1 MAKLTP
7 RLNRSQ
13 ISARNQ
19 SEVVMRSVLRTYA
32 KVANQRLRQLESD
45 NLSSSSP
52 AYRQIKSYWEDER
65 SFMDTTKG
73 NIVRGKKT
81 AAGLMKFRTNT
92 KGMNKEQL
100 RQELLELDT
109 FLFRAKTSTSA
120 GVKSHYEKIK
130 ESIGK
135 QNENDSK
142 SQAVMDFFNNM
153 SMKEFSQ
160 FWEYTNMS
168 QLIKAYGSDVMVEL
182 ITAGKDREFNLSKM
196 NELFAD
202 ILNDENKKIPITD
215 LIDFVRKSA
224 KGKSNKRAS
233 KMLHHKADLL
243 SNKGPSLR
251 ADQDMSEFMNPP
263 VLEDNPVLTVDNP
276 MEDIPF

>member
-1 MAKLTP
+1 MDKLTP

-19 SEVVMRSVLRTYA
+19 SEAVMRSVLRTYA
-32 KVANQRLRQLESD
+32 KTANQRLRQLETD
-45 NLSSSSP
+45 NLSSTSP
-52 AYRQIKSYWEDER
+52 AYRQIKSYWEDDR

-73 NIVRGKKT
+73 SIVRGKKT
-81 AAGLMKFRTNT
+81 ASGLMKFRTNT
-92 KGMNKEQL
+92 KGMTKEQL

-135 QNENDSK
+135 QNESDSK
-142 SQAVMDFFNNM
+142 SQAVMNFFNQMN
-153 SMKEFSQ
+153 MKEFSQ

-168 QLIKAYGSDVMVEL
+168 QLIKAYGSDTMVEL
-182 ITAGKDREFNLSKM
+182 ITAGKDREFNLAKM

-233 KMLHHKADLL
+233 KMLHHKADIL
-243 SNKGPSLR
+243 SKKEPSLR

-263 VLEDNPVLTVDNP
+263 VLDDNPILTVDNP